1 MPSPPAARKSSTMS
15 PAARASAPSPNVM
28 VPRTTGASGLSI
40 PVSWIGC
47 MAEPSRSGSG
57 HRVER
62 WVAGEDGGDV
72 VDGGVRGQDQAVD
85 GQECGVDV
93 GFVFEDVQGGAAE
106 PSVAQGRYERG
117 LVDDSAAG
125 GIDQVGAGFHRG
137 QRRV

>member
-47 MAEPSRSGSG
+47 MAEPFRSGSG

-62 WVAGEDGGDV
+62 RVAGEDGGDV
-72 VDGGVRGQDQAVD
+72 VDGEGAHGVAGGFAGAGGVRGQDQAVHV
-85 GQECGVDV
+85 QERGVDV
-93 GFVFEDVQGGAAE
+93 GFAFEDVQGGAAE
-106 PSVAQGRYERG
+106 PPV
-117 LVDDSAAG
+117 
-125 GIDQVGAGFHRG
+125 
-137 QRRV
+137 